1 MVRKERGEEE
11 KQERL
16 ETREGGLGFPIHWY
30 SLIRS
35 ADSGTLLALTQAPP
49 TSLLPLYTV
58 LSFTGQLLRALRPPC
73 YDVAISPFLPA
84 PFTRPGTAARSEVCG
99 SGPS

>member
-16 ETREGGLGFPIHWY
+16 ETWEGGLGFPIHWY
-30 SLIRS
+30 SLICP

-58 LSFTGQLLRALRPPC
+58 LCFTGQLLRALRPPC
-73 YDVAISPFLPA
+73 YDVAISPFLTST
-84 PFTRPGTAARSEVCG
+84 FHTSRNSGEV
-99 SGPS
+99 